1 MFICGNTWQEG
12 IILYSCISL
21 YVPAFVDA
29 LSDPRA
35 FLSMAEKRA
44 KQMQD
49 MGIDESDISDV
60 PVSNSSGGGN
70 AGRDKLEKKES
81 AANMINSNQ
90 QDKNNAGDGSGD
102 KKKGEGM

>member
-1 MFICGNTWQEG
+1 M
-12 IILYSCISL
+12 
-21 YVPAFVDA
+21 DA

-60 PVSNSSGGGN
+60 PVSSSSGGGG
-70 AGRDKLEKKES
+70 GRDKLEKKES
-81 AANMINSNQ
+81 SANMVNSTA
-90 QDKNNAGDGSGD
+90 QDKNNTGDGAGD
-102 KKKGEGM
+102 KKKGKSAAHYRINTVQEMGPVIRRKVSELCTTG